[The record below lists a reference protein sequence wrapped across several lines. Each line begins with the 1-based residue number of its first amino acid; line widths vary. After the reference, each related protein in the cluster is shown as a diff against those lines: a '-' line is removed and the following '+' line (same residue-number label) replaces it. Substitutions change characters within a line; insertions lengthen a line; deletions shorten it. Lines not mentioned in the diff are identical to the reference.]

1 MKKITDSELL
11 ELPFGSKIKVIWP
24 DSIYRHKRAGYYG
37 IVFGNNI
44 GYEGGSIDDLGTI
57 AKCMFDNWCVV
68 YQINE

>member
-24 DSIYRHKRAGYYG
+24 DSIYCNKRAGYYR

-44 GYEGGSIDDLGTI
+44 GYEDVSIDDLGTI